1 MLTIVSFPSAAVRW
15 RAGVI
20 LRRCV
25 FHHIKFT
32 EDLLRR
38 VVAARGGDFPN
49 LPDAVREAAI
59 QRFLELR
66 GRDVRKKPATA
77 ELLVWL
83 TVLAARGGVTVEE
96 LRNCRLN
103 ELPARS
109 TLVKDRDD
117 VALLR

>member
-1 MLTIVSFPSAAVRW
+1 M
-15 RAGVI
+15 
-20 LRRCV
+20 
-25 FHHIKFT
+25 
-32 EDLLRR
+32 
-38 VVAARGGDFPN
+38 
-49 LPDAVREAAI
+49 I

-83 TVLAARGGVTVEE
+83 TVLAARGGVTAEG
-96 LRNCRLN
+96 LRSCRLN

>member
-1 MLTIVSFPSAAVRW
+1 MV
-15 RAGVI
+15 VI
-20 LRRCV
+20 TSNSERSLPEPFLRRCG
-25 FHHIKFT
+25 FHHIEFT

-49 LPDAVREAAI
+49 LPDAVQEAAI

-83 TVLAARGGVTVEE
+83 TVLVVRGGVTVEE
-96 LRNCRLN
+96 LRNCRLS

-109 TLVKDRDD
+109 TLV
-117 VALLR
+117 